1 MCLCFDGDHA
11 VSVFLAALLPVIW
24 TIGQTGRRFIKYGNE
39 DMGMK
44 KTEEDLEGREKGMEG
59 DREVDPSGGSRA
71 DGKADSKGRILFLLE
86 LLRRETDEEHPLST
100 QEILGQVRAAG
111 YSANRKTVRDDIDL
125 LTGMGTD
132 IIPVKTGHSNSFFI
146 GAREFELAEVKLL
159 IDAVSSARFIGPG
172 KSGELIRRLSG
183 LVSRHQA
190 EGLGRRIYTNGRIK
204 ADNPSIYYTVDQ
216 IFCAI
221 DGNRKVSFQYT
232 EFDADRKKILRNNGE
247 RYTNSP
253 YALEWNEDYYY
264 LIGYSEKRER
274 VLTFRVDRITKLRIL
289 KSERIPEPEGFS
301 VADFMKKVFE
311 MYDGEETEVTLLCEN
326 AVMKYLID
334 RFGEDIETERVSED
348 RFQAKVRVSA
358 SRTFYG
364 WVFGFAGQIRITGP
378 ERARVEYED
387 MARVALEG

>member
-1 MCLCFDGDHA
+1 MKR
-11 VSVFLAALLPVIW
+11 
-24 TIGQTGRRFIKYGNE
+24 TE
-39 DMGMK
+39 DDF
-44 KTEEDLEGREKGMEG
+44 ENREKGS
-59 DREVDPSGGSRA
+59 DGGRN
-71 DGKADSKGRILFLLE
+71 GKADNKGRILFLLE

-100 QEILGQVRAAG
+100 QEILEQVKEAG

-125 LTGMGTD
+125 LAEMGTD

-172 KSGELIRRLSG
+172 KSGELIGRLSG

-190 EGLGRRIYTNGRIK
+190 EGLGRRVYTNERIK

-216 IFCAI
+216 IFRAI
-221 DGNRKVSFQYT
+221 DDNRKVSFQYI
-232 EFDADRKKILRNNGE
+232 EFDADRKKILRNKGE

-264 LIGYSEKRER
+264 LIGYSEKRKR

-289 KSERIPEPEGFS
+289 KAERIPEPEGFS
-301 VADFMKKVFE
+301 
-311 MYDGEETEVTLLCEN
+311 GEETEVTLLCEN

-334 RFGEDIETERVSED
+334 RFGADIETERVSEGH
-348 RFQAKVRVSA
+348 FQAKVRVSA

-378 ERARVEYED
+378 EKARAEYED
-387 MARVALEG
+387 MARVALEGGSR

>member
-1 MCLCFDGDHA
+1 
-11 VSVFLAALLPVIW
+11 
-24 TIGQTGRRFIKYGNE
+24 
-39 DMGMK
+39 MK
-44 KTEEDLEGREKGMEG
+44 KTEDDLESMEKGIEEN
-59 DREVDPSGGSRA
+59 REMAPDGGRNARA
-71 DGKADSKGRILFLLE
+71 GSKQHGKADSKGRILFLLE

-100 QEILGQVRAAG
+100 QEIVEQVRAAG
-111 YSANRKTVRDDIDL
+111 YSANRRTVRDDIDL
-125 LTGMGTD
+125 LTEMGTD

-172 KSGELIRRLSG
+172 KSGELIGRLSG

-190 EGLGRRIYTNGRIK
+190 EGLGRRVYTNERIK

-216 IFCAI
+216 IFRAI
-221 DGNRKVSFQYT
+221 DDNRKVSFQYI

-253 YALEWNEDYYY
+253 YALEWNEDFYY
-264 LIGYSEKRER
+264 LIGYSEKRRR

-289 KSERIPEPEGFS
+289 KAERIPEPEGFS
-301 VADFMKKVFE
+301 VADFTKKVFE

-334 RFGEDIETERVSED
+334 RFGGDIETERVSEGC
-348 RFQAKVRVSA
+348 FQAKVRVSA

-378 ERARVEYED
+378 EKAWAEYED
-387 MARVALEG
+387 MARVALQG